1 MQRGVCVCSGKVVEV
16 EELVVEAVEA
26 KVQVVAVRRGG
37 DGSKYYCK
45 WKQ

>member
-1 MQRGVCVCSGKVVEV
+1 MCSGKVVEV

-45 WKQ
+45 WK

>member
-1 MQRGVCVCSGKVVEV
+1 MCSGKVVEV

-26 KVQVVAVRRGG
+26 KVQVVAVCRGG

-45 WKQ
+45 WK